1 MNINPITSLLS
12 TLQTPGA
19 ILWPPSKSITTS
31 AAAQSIDASTISP
44 TASFLNELSQM
55 QQQNPRQFSQVLTLI
70 TNRLD
75 QAAQSA
81 SRSGDSQKAAQFS
94 QLAASLQSAAS
105 GGQLP
110 TALQLQQAGLTGR

>member
-1 MNINPITSLLS
+1 MNINPVTSLLS

-19 ILWPPSKSITTS
+19 ILSSPLKSINTS
-31 AAAQSIDASTISP
+31 GASQSIDASTISP

-55 QQQNPRQFSQVLTLI
+55 QQQNPRQFSQVLTRI
-70 TNRLD
+70 TNRLN

-105 GGQLP
+105 SGQLP